1 MNRGFHHKKHQHLRN
16 PTATLSTNVSRH
28 GTLAKVDTACFL
40 AGRTEGLPGGWG
52 DWKSMGNPW
61 EIRGKHIMDIV
72 EIGHMNSIHSQHP
85 HNVAP
90 PSRDVNVG
98 LVSPHEY

>member
-1 MNRGFHHKKHQHLRN
+1 
-16 PTATLSTNVSRH
+16 
-28 GTLAKVDTACFL
+28 
-40 AGRTEGLPGGWG
+40 
-52 DWKSMGNPW
+52 
-61 EIRGKHIMDIV
+61 MDIV

-85 HNVAP
+85 YNVAP

>member
-1 MNRGFHHKKHQHLRN
+1 MSADTVPWPRSTRHVSWPAGLRGC
-16 PTATLSTNVSRH
+16 
-28 GTLAKVDTACFL
+28 LAAGEIGKV
-40 AGRTEGLPGGWG
+40 
-52 DWKSMGNPW
+52 W

-85 HNVAP
+85 YNVAP